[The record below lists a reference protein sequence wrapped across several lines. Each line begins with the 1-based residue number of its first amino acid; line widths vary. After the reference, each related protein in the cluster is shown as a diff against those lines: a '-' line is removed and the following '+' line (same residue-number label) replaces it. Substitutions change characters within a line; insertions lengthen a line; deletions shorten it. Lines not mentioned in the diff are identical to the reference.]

1 MDTFQTQLSLNNHN
15 LFAPSSN
22 WKGIKPQDNLIVGFN
37 IGTYLDDR
45 KIAIDFDWNLSLYN
59 KDIWDGALSIAQLDT
74 SIDDSLDG
82 FIGRTYDENGDPVF
96 SPLVSRSPE
105 LRPSRC
111 ESPDGGDSPG
121 PRLCKPRTTSRRT
134 NGAPRGAAPPAPR
147 TTGCPIPRGRASSRR
162 SREGASA

>member
-37 IGTYLDDR
+37 IGTFLDDR

-82 FIGRTYDENGDPVF
+82 FIGRTYDENGNPI
-96 SPLVSRSPE
+96 VSDQNVKVKQGFLEESNVSAIEEMIANIENQRTFE
-105 LRPSRC
+105 LNLKLIKLASQLDEGTASLLRM
-111 ESPDGGDSPG
+111 PG
-121 PRLCKPRTTSRRT
+121 
-134 NGAPRGAAPPAPR
+134 N
-147 TTGCPIPRGRASSRR
+147 
-162 SREGASA
+162 